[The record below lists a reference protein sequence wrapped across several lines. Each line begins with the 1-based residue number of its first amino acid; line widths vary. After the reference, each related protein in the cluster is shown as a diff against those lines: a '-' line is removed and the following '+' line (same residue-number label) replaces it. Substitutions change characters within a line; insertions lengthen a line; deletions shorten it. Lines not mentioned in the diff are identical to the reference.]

1 MNKVLLSTLILSF
14 FAISLT
20 FSQSNFQKGT
30 LEITFTG
37 IRNSQGIIAIGINDS
52 PEGWPRKPDMDPNWK
67 KSNMKSGTLTV
78 NVENLEYGTYAVSV
92 LDDENANLEMDGF
105 LGIPKEG
112 YGFSNNAKVG
122 ISPPK
127 FEECSFKI
135 NQPLKRISI
144 QIEYMGKDK

>member
-1 MNKVLLSTLILSF
+1 MIKALLTTLLLTF
-14 FAISLT
+14 FSSPLL
-20 FSQSNFQKGT
+20 FSQSDSPKAT

-37 IRNSQGIIAIGINDS
+37 IRSENGIIAIGINDS

-67 KSNMKSGTLTV
+67 KSDMISGKLTV
-78 NVENLEYGTYAVSV
+78 KLEGLEYGTYAISV
-92 LDDENANLEMDGF
+92 LDDENANLKMDGF

-112 YGFSNNAKVG
+112 YGFSNDAKVG

-135 NQPLKRISI
+135 DQPLKKITI
-144 QIEYMGKDK
+144 QMVYLKKDK